1 MDPAVSEVILRMEG
15 SFEQMLMPLEK
26 EVAHLPSRVRSLLWI
41 LCSLP
46 IMAERGHYIAD
57 ENEVRAEL
65 YARLPTLRQE
75 AAQLAAATA

>member
-1 MDPAVSEVILRMEG
+1 
-15 SFEQMLMPLEK
+15 MLAPLEK

-46 IMAERGHYIAD
+46 IMVERGYFIAP
-57 ENEVRAEL
+57 ESEVRAEL

-75 AAQLAAATA
+75 AARFAAAMA

>member
-1 MDPAVSEVILRMEG
+1 MDPVVTDVILRMER
-15 SFEQMLMPLEK
+15 SFDAMLATLEK

-46 IMAERGHYIAD
+46 IMAERGYFIAA
-57 ENEVRAEL
+57 ESEVRAEL

-75 AAQLAAATA
+75 AARFAAATA